1 MTKREAAIVSAYT
14 GFLCGKFEDLHEYA
28 EELFDGPVYSHTFGD
43 KKFAEAL
50 KVKSKHDFI
59 NIKIEKEI

>member
-14 GFLCGKFEDLHEYA
+14 GFLCGKFEYLHEYA
-28 EELFDGPVYSHTFGD
+28 EELFGRPIYSHQ
-43 KKFAEAL
+43 FANKEFVEAL